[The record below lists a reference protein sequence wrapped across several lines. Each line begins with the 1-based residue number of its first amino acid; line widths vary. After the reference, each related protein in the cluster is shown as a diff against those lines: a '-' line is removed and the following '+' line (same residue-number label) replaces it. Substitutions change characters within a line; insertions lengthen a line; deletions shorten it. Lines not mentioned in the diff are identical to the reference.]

1 MCMLLLFQLASADL
15 PPFCVHRPAPCHR
28 KPEPRGNGGRGTRA
42 SDMDVDEQPW
52 GAAAR
57 SGGGRAGSAA
67 AAAAAADVEELVAM
81 GFSAKQARDALEES
95 SGDVEAAV
103 EWLVANCM

>member
-1 MCMLLLFQLASADL
+1 
-15 PPFCVHRPAPCHR
+15 
-28 KPEPRGNGGRGTRA
+28 
-42 SDMDVDEQPW
+42 MDVDEQPW